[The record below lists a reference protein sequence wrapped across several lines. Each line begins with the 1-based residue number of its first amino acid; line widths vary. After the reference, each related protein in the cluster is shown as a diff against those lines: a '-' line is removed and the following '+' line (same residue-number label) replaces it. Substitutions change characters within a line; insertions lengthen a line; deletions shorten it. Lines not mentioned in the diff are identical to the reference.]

1 MILSR
6 SLTSAAC
13 LLGLTCVAA
22 AQTPVLTAPHPASGM
37 NLPVRGIDV
46 PQTVATPTL
55 VPPTTETLP
64 QPAVVPQ
71 GNTAPGNQGGVTS
84 GGDFVCDVAPGQY
97 VNGLNGSGYGVYRP
111 APLAPVTDDG
121 YSRNAGAHLAVPPPL
136 GLIAPQAYAGGLHE
150 RFPYY
155 SYRRPWYTPG
165 PASLNV
171 TIVW

>member
-6 SLTSAAC
+6 FLTCSAC

-22 AQTPVLTAPHPASGM
+22 AQTPVLTAPHSVSGL
-37 NLPVRGIDV
+37 NLPARGVAV
-46 PQTVATPTL
+46 PQSVPTPTL

-71 GNTAPGNQGGVTS
+71 SEAASGNQGTVMTEGYVVGDVT
-84 GGDFVCDVAPGQY
+84 PGQY
-97 VNGLNGSGYGVYRP
+97 VYGSNGLGYGVYQP

-121 YSRNAGAHLAVPPPL
+121 YRRNAGARLAVPPPL